1 MYKQENKFKTIFN
14 LYSAFFI
21 PFIISISHIIIK
33 ILYIKHIAN
42 YYELDTYYFQHI
54 TLDYLFKCYDYL
66 YHFFIY
72 FKALSQQMVDF

>member
-42 YYELDTYYFQHI
+42 YYELDTIIFNI
-54 TLDYLFKCYDYL
+54 
-66 YHFFIY
+66 
-72 FKALSQQMVDF
+72 